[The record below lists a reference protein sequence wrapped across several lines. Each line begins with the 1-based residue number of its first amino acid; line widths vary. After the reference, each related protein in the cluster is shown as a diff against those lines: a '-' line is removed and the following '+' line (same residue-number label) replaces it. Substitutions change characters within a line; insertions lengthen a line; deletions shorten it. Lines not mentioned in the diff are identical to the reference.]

1 MWTALARFTLRNR
14 MLILVF
20 LALATVF
27 MGYQATYVKLDYN
40 LPRLLPEKDQV
51 NLDYEN
57 FVEVFGSHGN
67 VVVVGIQDEKLYELE
82 HFNAWF
88 DMGNQIKE
96 IEGVEEIVSVTHAY
110 NLIKNTEKRVFDMR
124 PVVENKPT
132 TQQELDSLKNVIL
145 SLEFYDGVVYNKE
158 TGATLMAITINKE
171 LINSKKRKGIIYTIR
186 DVITQFESE
195 QGLDVRYSGLP
206 YIRTGIT
213 VLLKREMKLFTVLAA
228 LLSALILYLFFRS
241 FQVVFFSLIVVSV
254 GVIWSIGSLTLL
266 DYKITGLS
274 GLIPPLIIVI
284 GITNC
289 IYLLNKYHHEYR

>member
-1 MWTALARFTLRNR
+1 MARFTLRNR
-14 MLILVF
+14 MLIMVF
-20 LALATVF
+20 LGLATAF
-27 MGYQATYVKLDYN
+27 MGYQATFVKLDYN

-57 FVEVFGSHGN
+57 FVKVFGSHGN

-82 HFNAWF
+82 HFNAWY
-88 DMGNQIKE
+88 DMGNQIKD
-96 IEGVEEIVSVTHAY
+96 IEGVEEIVSIAHAY
-110 NLIKNTEKRVFDMR
+110 NLIKNTEKRVFDMK
-124 PVVENKPT
+124 PVVEEKPS
-132 TQQELDSLKNVIL
+132 TQRELDSLKNVIM

-186 DVITQFESE
+186 DVIMQFEDQ

-228 LLSALILYLFFRS
+228 LLAALILYLFFRS

-254 GVIWSIGSLTLL
+254 GVVWSLGSLTLL
-266 DYKITGLS
+266 PITTLMTS
-274 GLIPPLIIVI
+274 F
-284 GITNC
+284 
-289 IYLLNKYHHEYR
+289 